1 MLLEKLKRLVL
12 EAPYNSERRNILRQI
27 QGEFATA
34 GKMSEQNFLTSLMKS
49 NRFLAG
55 KSRDKAR
62 IQLEYDILIEL
73 GATKPE
79 SEDNP
84 TRIRRMVMP

>member
-1 MLLEKLKRLVL
+1 MLLDKLKKLVL

-34 GKMSEQNFLTSLMKS
+34 GKITEQSFLASLMKS
-49 NRFLAG
+49 NRVLAS

-62 IQLEYDILIEL
+62 IQLEYEILVEL
-73 GATKPE
+73 GVPKEANSGGKFT
-79 SEDNP
+79 
-84 TRIRRMVMP
+84 